1 MPIFADPERR
11 LSTTTKEPEPTRL
24 GTMNRKLSE
33 ESIRTEFC
41 DGPLPD
47 TPPRD
52 TSPKQARESLSVNML
67 ETRTSNRAELIERI
81 KRGESP
87 TWVPNQAVRMMSDW
101 YTAVGW
107 DLRCVSNMSQCL
119 GSLFW
124 FEGCLPSRM

>member
-11 LSTTTKEPEPTRL
+11 LSTATKEPEPTQL
-24 GTMNRKLSE
+24 STMDRKLSE

-47 TPPRD
+47 TPPWD
-52 TSPKQARESLSVNML
+52 TSPRQDKDSLTENML

-87 TWVPNQAVRMMSDW
+87 TWVPNQAVRTIWDW
-101 YTAVGW
+101 YIAVGW
-107 DLRCVSNMSQCL
+107 DLRCVSNIFQCL

-124 FEGCLPSRM
+124 FQRCLPSRT